1 MAKIKQHYT
10 LSRPFTLHLRKNKV
24 SSIPTNQL
32 YFCKLDASLFIQI
45 KVSIGMVWSDAALNW
60 GSKGQLRGTGC
71 LQQAVRFI
79 PGEELSYINLIDI
92 ALK

>member
-24 SSIPTNQL
+24 SSIPTSQL
-32 YFCKLDASLFIQI
+32 YFCKLDASLFVQI
-45 KVSIGMVWSDAALNW
+45 KVSIGIVWSDAALNW
-60 GSKGQLRGTGC
+60 GSKGPLRGTGC
-71 LQQAVRFI
+71 LQLAVRFI

>member
-1 MAKIKQHYT
+1 MKTDLIGDLEDYVVICHAVWEQRHFMSG
-10 LSRPFTLHLRKNKV
+10 LG
-24 SSIPTNQL
+24 
-32 YFCKLDASLFIQI
+32 
-45 KVSIGMVWSDAALNW
+45 IGMVWSDAALNW

>member
-1 MAKIKQHYT
+1 
-10 LSRPFTLHLRKNKV
+10 
-24 SSIPTNQL
+24 
-32 YFCKLDASLFIQI
+32 
-45 KVSIGMVWSDAALNW
+45 MVWSDAGLNW